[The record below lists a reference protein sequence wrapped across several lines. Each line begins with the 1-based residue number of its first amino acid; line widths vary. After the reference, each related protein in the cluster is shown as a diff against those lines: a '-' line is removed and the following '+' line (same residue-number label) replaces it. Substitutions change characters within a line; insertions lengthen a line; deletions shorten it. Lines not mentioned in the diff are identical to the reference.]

1 MARLVGRARTGTSGA
16 PFLLARR
23 GRKKKHTH
31 QRSRAE
37 KPCDPRSGSEPKHPI
52 QKQNPNRPVRALTIH
67 GKRKTV
73 GFKYLNTSV
82 GSFSSV
88 LYHPLAH
95 LTAFGT
101 PCCKLMT
108 LGFLTPDP
116 HLNRN
121 QPRVLRRKHPTVG
134 GLGHFLSPWQLY
146 LQDGR
151 ETRREREGERRTEA
165 ETCLAHTVC
174 LRPPSHSSGSRS
186 CAAPRRSNAAKNDW
200 C

>member
-1 MARLVGRARTGTSGA
+1 MEKNTTVVPKILAILAAAASKTIRSKTDPKAA
-16 PFLLARR
+16 PLR
-23 GRKKKHTH
+23 
-31 QRSRAE
+31 
-37 KPCDPRSGSEPKHPI
+37 I
-52 QKQNPNRPVRALTIH
+52 YNPPHREIIW
-67 GKRKTV
+67 
-73 GFKYLNTSV
+73 FKYLITSV

-121 QPRVLRRKHPTVG
+121 QPRVQQRKHPTVG
-134 GLGHFLSPWQLY
+134 GFGHFLSPWQLY

-151 ETRREREGERRTEA
+151 ERKTEEG
-165 ETCLAHTVC
+165 TCRVHTVVQASFSQQHDSAHGPIRLNAD
-174 LRPPSHSSGSRS
+174 LR
-186 CAAPRRSNAAKNDW
+186 CKK
-200 C
+200 